1 MYDLIEEKEIMQQ
14 FNIKSRTTIYNM
26 TKNRRFPAAVLNYP
40 KRYDRKAV
48 IEWFN
53 NGGINQRA

>member
-1 MYDLIEEKEIMQQ
+1 MYDLVEEKEIMQ
-14 FNIKSRTTIYNM
+14 
-26 TKNRRFPAAVLNYP
+26 
-40 KRYDRKAV
+40 RYDRKAV